1 MKSIIEFS
9 ENLCRSIRDF
19 EDVFGV
25 RAMKLEGKIKK
36 IIFNQESGRW
46 ACQLGDARHGSV
58 WVSLFLNERVPADLR
73 ETVQSLKVGDEVE
86 IDAYKSKDGRWLN
99 IKNIIPFKQISEKQE
114 EEPPFDPYPYL
125 EPEEL
130 DKQSEQGEQ
139 VSLRDVLISRQVA
152 LKSAVE
158 WATAQIQIGQNVSGD
173 SICKVAQMFEEY
185 ILRR

>member
-1 MKSIIEFS
+1 MKSTIEFS
-9 ENLCRSIRDF
+9 ENLCQSIRDF

-46 ACQLGDARHGSV
+46 ACQLGDAQHGSV

-73 ETVQSLKVGDEVE
+73 ETVQSLKEGDEVE
-86 IDAYKSKDGRWLN
+86 IDAYKSKNGRWLN
-99 IKNIIPFKQISEKQE
+99 IRDIIPCRQIG
-114 EEPPFDPYPYL
+114 EEPGEEFFD
-125 EPEEL
+125 EEM
-130 DKQSEQGEQ
+130 DKQGEQ
-139 VSLRDVLISRQVA
+139 ISLRDVLISRQVA

-185 ILRR
+185 ILRK